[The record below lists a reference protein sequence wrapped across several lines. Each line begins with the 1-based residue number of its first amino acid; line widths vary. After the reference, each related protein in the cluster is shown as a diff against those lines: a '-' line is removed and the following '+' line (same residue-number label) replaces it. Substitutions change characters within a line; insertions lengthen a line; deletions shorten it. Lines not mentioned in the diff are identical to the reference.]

1 MINALMGH
9 EFTLRKTQ
17 RPVGVG
23 ETQLNRPSYC
33 PARPCCTVSPLLI
46 LFLPIPNPEARGGT
60 HISPSLASCRWF
72 ALPFHSLSTIE
83 MSNSSSSS
91 ALSPLP
97 KFSIPASNLGNK
109 LRFPYQRER
118 RQNKNKPAYL
128 SPKHLSLFWKWPRES
143 PHISADRGTVVGHSQ
158 ESPKGHPESL
168 RSPSCKPGQ
177 FSGSEPAPGEL
188 CC

>member
-83 MSNSSSSS
+83 MNNSSSSS

-118 RQNKNKPAYL
+118 RQNKNKNKPAYL
-128 SPKHLSLFWKWPRES
+128 SPKHLSLF
-143 PHISADRGTVVGHSQ
+143 
-158 ESPKGHPESL
+158 
-168 RSPSCKPGQ
+168 
-177 FSGSEPAPGEL
+177 
-188 CC
+188 